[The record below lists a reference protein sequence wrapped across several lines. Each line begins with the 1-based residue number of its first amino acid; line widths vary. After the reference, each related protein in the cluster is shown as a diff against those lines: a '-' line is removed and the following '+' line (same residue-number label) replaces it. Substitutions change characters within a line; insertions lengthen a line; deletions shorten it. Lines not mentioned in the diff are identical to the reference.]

1 MKKLKVAANA
11 RSAFTAGLHVIH
23 FRDFIH
29 GREEQSAPGALALLT
44 PHQKRRSARDFRV
57 FLESPGPVKQVP
69 VVWAGVASDLRVTLD
84 GGACV

>member
-1 MKKLKVAANA
+1 MKKLKVAAHA
-11 RSAFTAGLHVIH
+11 RSAVTAGLNVIH
-23 FRDFIH
+23 FGELVH

-57 FLESPGPVKQVP
+57 FLESPGPVKQVL
-69 VVWAGVASDLRVTLD
+69 VVWAGAASDLRVTLD